1 LNKKLLLGSLCHG
14 RISEKQVERNFC
26 RLSSLL
32 VVMKDNDVRDLLVDF
47 DAMNNDENNNCK

>member
-14 RISEKQVERNFC
+14 RISEKQVERIFC

-32 VVMKDNDVRDLLVDF
+32 VVMNDNNDVHDDLIFSVDF
-47 DAMNNDENNNCK
+47 DAMNDE